1 MKAIIKLFSGIIL
14 GTLLGWFLGFLR
26 LPYIEKNYS
35 FLLGFIACIVLLL
48 LVFLLL
54 ATWKKHT
61 ALLMLLRKNQIDGDI
76 QTTTRTY
83 AIIWILV
90 AVFIV
95 GGGLLSSFL
104 IFQQGRYLKTQL
116 ENQDRKLSEQL
127 ALIESARKSN
137 MVSWMSSILDNVE
150 EELKNNGSLND
161 AVIARIA
168 ALSFSWK
175 PYRYLQG
182 DSLSARALSPE
193 RGQLLL
199 ALLLMNMDSVSFARI
214 KQSVSFAAADLSGA
228 ALQHADLSG
237 AQLSSA
243 DLKDA
248 DLSEADLQHADLQDG
263 NLWGADLNKADLR
276 NANLKRSDLRWAE
289 LNGANLQFADMN
301 GAQLS
306 SAQLLQ
312 ADAQDATVQYADLT
326 NTTLAEAK
334 LIRTNFLGADLNK
347 ANLNNTDLTRS
358 DLRMTNL
365 EEATLTATVLNR
377 ALVDSNW
384 TDKLATWRLTGRKE
398 IHDNYQVVSDS
409 LDKWNHKVY
418 RLHKTERSGSLPAN

>member
-1 MKAIIKLFSGIIL
+1 MKAILQLSSGIIL

-35 FLLGFIACIVLLL
+35 FLLGFIACIVLLVLVCLL
-48 LVFLLL
+48 LV
-54 ATWKKHT
+54 TWKKHT
-61 ALLMLLRKNQIDGDI
+61 TLLKLLRKNPVEGDT
-76 QTTTRTY
+76 QTTSRTY
-83 AIIWILV
+83 AILWILV

-104 IFQQGRYLKTQL
+104 IFQQNRYVKRQL
-116 ENQDRKLSEQL
+116 ENQDRKLHEQS
-127 ALIESARKSN
+127 ALIESARKGN
-137 MVSWMSSILDNVE
+137 MVYLMGNILEKVE
-150 EELKNNGSLND
+150 EELQDNGNLHD

-168 ALSFSWK
+168 ALSFSLK

-182 DSLSARALSPE
+182 DSLSARELSPE
-193 RGQLLL
+193 RGQLLM
-199 ALLLMNMDSVSFARI
+199 ALLLMKMDSVSFARI

-263 NLWGADLNKADLR
+263 NLWGANLNKADLR
-276 NANLKRSDLRWAE
+276 KANLKRSDLRWAA
-289 LNGANLQFADMN
+289 LNGANLQFAVLN

-312 ADAQDATVQYADLT
+312 ADAQDASVQYADLT
-326 NTTLAEAK
+326 NTTLAEAT
-334 LIRTNFLGADLNK
+334 LTRTNFLGAELSK

-365 EEATLTATVLNR
+365 EEATLTGTVLNS

-384 TDKLATWRLTGRKE
+384 NDKLATWRLTGAKG
-398 IHDNYQVVSDS
+398 IHDNYQVVGDS

-418 RLHKTERSGSLPAN
+418 RLHKTEKSGSLPAN

>member
-1 MKAIIKLFSGIIL
+1 MKAMLKLFSGFFL
-14 GTLLGWFLGFLR
+14 GSLLGWFLGFLR

-35 FLLGFIACIVLLL
+35 FLLGFIACMALLV

-54 ATWKKHT
+54 VTWKKHT
-61 ALLMLLRKNQIDGDI
+61 TLLMLLRKNPADGDT
-76 QTTTRTY
+76 QSATRTY

-90 AVFIV
+90 AVLIV

-104 IFQQGRYLKTQL
+104 IFQQNRYLKTQL
-116 ENQDRKLSEQL
+116 QNQDRKLREQS
-127 ALIESARKSN
+127 ALIESARKGNMIYLMSN
-137 MVSWMSSILDNVE
+137 ILDNVE
-150 EELKNNGSLND
+150 EELKNNGSLPD

-168 ALSFSWK
+168 AFSFSLK

-182 DSLSARALSPE
+182 DSLSARELSPE
-193 RGQLLL
+193 RGQLLM
-199 ALLLMNMDSVSFARI
+199 ALLLMKMDSVSFARI

-228 ALQHADLSG
+228 ALQQADLSG

-248 DLSEADLQHADLQDG
+248 DLSGADLQHADLQDG
-263 NLWGADLNKADLR
+263 NLWGANLNKADLR
-276 NANLKRSDLRWAE
+276 KANLKRSDLRWAA
-289 LNGANLQFADMN
+289 LNGANLQFADLN

-312 ADAQDATVQYADLT
+312 ADAQDASVQYADLT

-334 LIRTNFLGADLNK
+334 LTRTNFLGAEMSK

-365 EEATLTATVLNR
+365 EEATLTGTVLNS

-384 TDKLATWRLTGRKE
+384 TDKLASWRLTGVKE
-398 IHDNYQVVSDS
+398 INDNYQVVSDS

-418 RLHKTERSGSLPAN
+418 RLNKTGKSGSLPAN